1 MKPLNQ
7 SIYDQEKRRRAS
19 EIRRVVLPFQPA
31 VGEQNEDVL
40 RTNAPHESDSF
51 ESAPQI
57 TLNLGS
63 GE

>member
-7 SIYDQEKRRRAS
+7 SVYDQEKRRRAS

-31 VGEQNEDVL
+31 IREENEGALDAN
-40 RTNAPHESDSF
+40 TAYESDSS

-57 TLNLGS
+57 TLNLSS
-63 GE
+63 GK